1 MGKIV
6 NIQRDA
12 IGLTD
17 ATLQD
22 AVLNVT
28 EAKRVFPDLIAIA
41 NKRDDITE
49 TYNAAVD
56 AAAHKSGASKKAI
69 KAVVRAIV
77 KDKTRDM
84 FAEASE
90 FLDLLEAMA
99 PGVADRH
106 GDAA

>member
-1 MGKIV
+1 MAKVVHI
-6 NIQRDA
+6 NRDTF
-12 IGLTD
+12 GVTD

-28 EAKRVFPDLIAIA
+28 EARQVFPDLLAIA
-41 NKRDDITE
+41 HKRDDIIE

-90 FLDLLEAMA
+90 FLDLLEAMV
-99 PGVADRH
+99 PGVAKPEE
-106 GDAA
+106 GT